1 MNRLAMKRLA
11 VCAIAAL
18 AIVGASC
25 DDDNDNPNGPSGQ
38 PTTLTY
44 TATLLPSNEVPAIS
58 GPETSG
64 NGNATVT
71 FHLTRDASGNIT
83 AATVDF
89 LATFTGFPAGVFG
102 TAAHIHEAPAGTA
115 GGIVIST
122 GATPGSFTLPNGSGS
137 LVFNGVTVTPVD
149 VVNRIIANPA
159 GFYFNAHSQAN
170 PGGFTRGQL
179 VLRP

>member
-1 MNRLAMKRLA
+1 
-11 VCAIAAL
+11 
-18 AIVGASC
+18 
-25 DDDNDNPNGPSGQ
+25 
-38 PTTLTY
+38 
-44 TATLLPSNEVPAIS
+44 
-58 GPETSG
+58 
-64 NGNATVT
+64 
-71 FHLTRDASGNIT
+71 LTRDASGNVT

-89 LATFTGFPAGVFG
+89 SATFTGFPAGLFG
-102 TAAHIHEAPAGTA
+102 TAAHIHEAPTGVA

-159 GFYFNAHSQAN
+159 GFYFNTHSQVN
-170 PGGFTRGQL
+170 PGGFARGQL

>member
-25 DDDNDNPNGPSGQ
+25 DDDNPSGATAQ
-38 PTTLTY
+38 PTTLVY
-44 TATLLPSNEVPAIS
+44 TATLLPANEVPAIS

-64 NGNATVT
+64 NGNATIT

-83 AATVDF
+83 AATADF
-89 LATFTGFPAGVFG
+89 LATMTGFPAGVFG
-102 TAAHIHEAPAGTA
+102 TAAHIHEAPTGVA
-115 GGIVIST
+115 GGIVLST

-149 VVNRIIANPA
+149 LMNRIISTPA
-159 GFYFNAHSQAN
+159 GFYFNVHSQAN
-170 PGGFTRGQL
+170 PGGFARGQL

>member
-25 DDDNDNPNGPSGQ
+25 DDDNPNEPTGQ
-38 PTTLTY
+38 PTTLVY
-44 TATLLPSNEVPAIS
+44 TSTLLPANEVPAIS

-64 NGNATVT
+64 NGNSTIT

-83 AATVDF
+83 AATADF
-89 LATFTGFPAGVFG
+89 LATFTGFPAGVVG
-102 TAAHIHEAPAGTA
+102 TAAHIHEAPSGVA
-115 GGIVIST
+115 GGIVLST

-149 VVNRIIANPA
+149 LMNRIIANPA
-159 GFYFNAHSQAN
+159 GFYFNTHSQAN
-170 PGGFTRGQL
+170 PGGFARGQL